1 MLYPSQKFINSSRI
15 VIDVND
21 LNNTISK
28 SKILN
33 TYKENSISYIQVIWV
48 IWIAFEQTAQKNN
61 Y

>member
-33 TYKENSISYIQVIWV
+33 TYKENSISYIQVI
-48 IWIAFEQTAQKNN
+48 
-61 Y
+61 